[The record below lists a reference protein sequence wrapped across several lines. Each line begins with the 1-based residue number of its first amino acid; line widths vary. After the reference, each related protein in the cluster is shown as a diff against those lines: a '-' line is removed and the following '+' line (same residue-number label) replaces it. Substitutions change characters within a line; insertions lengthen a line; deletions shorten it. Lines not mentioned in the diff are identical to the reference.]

1 MKLTNDQ
8 LEEAAYIFEK
18 VNGNS
23 HSDFENRIIAESN
36 LTRFNPPELERI
48 IFEGLENGIY
58 DGLADRISAYW
69 ALGKRFNRDLI
80 PYFKKWLQKESDL
93 NDQQAVYQ
101 LLIALGN
108 MGEPVFNSDR
118 EGGSASW
125 ETELN
130 MRDAKKYLKKN
141 INSAQQNL

>member
-8 LEEAAYIFEK
+8 LEAAAYIFEK

-23 HSDFENRIIAESN
+23 HSDLENRIIAESN
-36 LTRFNPPELERI
+36 LTRYNPPELERI
-48 IFEGLENGIY
+48 IVEGLENGIY

-93 NDQQAVYQ
+93 NEQQAVYQ

-108 MGEPVFNSDR
+108 MGEPVFDSDR
-118 EGGSASW
+118 NGSSASW

-130 MRDAKKYLKKN
+130 MRDAKKYLNKN
-141 INSAQQNL
+141 KNSAQQNL